1 MIDQLIK
8 KYLQEYIQKNSI
20 SLINEVIETSS
31 KSGWTVEILD
41 YKSIKN
47 QRANNKAQS
56 AGAQSGMV
64 IIATKQR
71 KAKTNDEL
79 LETDIRDLLEA
90 NDVRSTGYPFDPATH
105 LFVLMQVK
113 NKPYRKIWN
122 LWAIDKRTSGIN
134 DTSKE
139 IKTALQKSKYYAS
152 TSLNIDRL
160 QGIPLMNYAQ
170 TENWFKYLTKQ
181 HDDLKLK
188 TKLKLPKLE
197 SMKDDVSVDPS
208 NISSQIVTIQAH
220 QSDATDDKYSLD
232 DMDIIGADNKLITT
246 IPSSDTGFFVGKSYM
261 TVSADGESLTFEPI
275 EGVQSI
281 LEKISGRSGTFEGTF
296 KNGAPSEGEAIY
308 DEGINDDDVIVFNG
322 KLDSTI
328 ETKITGT
335 QTFSFKFKSGTAEY
349 KNGFLYKGTWKQG
362 KEYDKT
368 AFDTGEL
375 YNKEN
380 KLVGSYTDGEYKQ
393 IQSNLELQPTETEN
407 SETIPEVIT
416 YPYEWNTMLGKWT
429 IYNEGNKVY
438 YFNDQS
444 IWTSIDKQEFENKV
458 VSGETITFVPIVD
471 EAEQTRLDGL
481 FSKTHRSTTT
491 PIRPPSKKKYIVVKS
506 SVSDVNL
513 YTLDNNK
520 FKFYVKTSA
529 QANDKSNGHKLLD
542 TKTLVIQGRTD
553 ATKYK
558 MYNFKDSGQSIWI
571 PESYVTIVER

>member
-20 SLINEVIETSS
+20 SLINEVIQTNS
-31 KSGWTVEILD
+31 KSGWTIEILD

-56 AGAQSGMV
+56 AGAQSGMI
-64 IIATKQR
+64 IIATKAR
-71 KAKTNDEL
+71 KAKTNDGL

-90 NDVRSTGYPFDPATH
+90 NDVRSTGYPFNPATH

-139 IKTALQKSKYYAS
+139 IKTALQKSKYYTS

-181 HDDLKLK
+181 HADLKLK

-197 SMKDDVSVDPS
+197 SMKDDVSVDSS
-208 NISSQIVTIQAH
+208 NISSQIVTITTNEK
-220 QSDATDDKYSLD
+220 DANLR
-232 DMDIIGADNKLITT
+232 DITSIDNKLITT
-246 IPSSDTGFFVGKSYM
+246 IPYADSNGFIGKAAMS
-261 TVSADGESLTFEPI
+261 VSADGQSLTFEPI

-281 LEKISGRSGTFEGTF
+281 QEKISGRTGTFEGTF

-308 DEGINDDDVIVFNG
+308 DEGISDDDVIVFNG

-362 KEYDKT
+362 KEYNKT

-380 KLVGSYTDGEYKQ
+380 KLVRSYTDGEYKQ
-393 IQSNLELQPTETEN
+393 IQSDLELQPTETEN
-407 SETIPEVIT
+407 TETIPAVIT
-416 YPYEWNTMLGKWT
+416 YPFEWNTTSGKWT

-438 YFNDQS
+438 YFNKKS
-444 IWTSIDKQEFENKV
+444 TWTSIDKQEFENKV

-481 FSKTHRSTTT
+481 FSKTHRATNTT
-491 PIRPPSKKKYIVVKS
+491 PVRPTSKKKYIVIKNNVTE
-506 SVSDVNL
+506 VNL
-513 YTLDNNK
+513 YTLENNK
-520 FKFYVKTSA
+520 FKFYIKLPPERSDKTTG
-529 QANDKSNGHKLLD
+529 NRLVD
-542 TKTLVIQGRTD
+542 TKQLPIQGGNDTR
-553 ATKYK
+553 YK
-558 MYNFKDSGQSIWI
+558 MYNFKSGGSSIWI
-571 PESYVTIVER
+571 PERFVTIVER

>member
-20 SLINEVIETSS
+20 SLINEVIQTNS

-56 AGAQSGMV
+56 AGAQSGMI
-64 IIATKQR
+64 IIATKAR
-71 KAKTNDEL
+71 KAKTNDGL
-79 LETDIRDLLEA
+79 IETDIRDLLEA

-181 HDDLKLK
+181 HADLKLK

-197 SMKDDVSVDPS
+197 SMKDDVSVDS
-208 NISSQIVTIQAH
+208 YISSQIVTIRQH
-220 QSDATDDKYSLD
+220 KQVTDDKYSKD
-232 DMDIIGADNKLITT
+232 DVDIIGADNKLITT
-246 IPSSDTGFFVGKSYM
+246 IPINNVQYFFGNAYM
-261 TVSADGESLTFEPI
+261 AVSPDGESLTFEPI
-275 EGVQSI
+275 EGQQSI
-281 LEKISGRSGTFEGTF
+281 QEKISMRSGTFEGTF
-296 KNGAPSEGEAIY
+296 KNGAPSDGEVIY
-308 DEGINDDDVIVFNG
+308 DEGLDDDDVMSFNG
-322 KLDSTI
+322 KLNSTVSTRI
-328 ETKITGT
+328 SGL
-335 QTFSFKFKSGTAEY
+335 QTFNFKFESGTAVF
-349 KNGFLYKGTWKQG
+349 NTGFLYKGTWKQG
-362 KEYDKT
+362 KEYNKT
-368 AFDTGEL
+368 AFDTGDL

-380 KLVGSYTDGEYKQ
+380 KLVGSYTNGEYKQ
-393 IQSNLELQPTETEN
+393 IQSNLELQTTETEN
-407 SETIPEVIT
+407 TETIPTVIT
-416 YPYEWNTMLGKWT
+416 YPYEWDTTSGKWT

-438 YFNDQS
+438 YFNKKS
-444 IWTSIDKQEFENKV
+444 IWGSIDKREFENKI
-458 VSGETITFVPIVD
+458 VSGETISFIPIND
-471 EAEQTRLDGL
+471 DAEQTRLDGL

-491 PIRPPSKKKYIVVKS
+491 PVRPPSKKKYIVVKNN
-506 SVSDVNL
+506 VTEVNL

-520 FKFYVKTSA
+520 FKFYVKTPA
-529 QANDKSNGHKLLD
+529 KADDKSKGHKLLD
-542 TKTLVIQGRTD
+542 TKTLVIQGSTD
-553 ATKYK
+553 STKYK
-558 MYNFKDSGQSIWI
+558 MYNFKQDEQSIWI
-571 PESYVTIVER
+571 PVRFVTIVER

>member
-1 MIDQLIK
+1 MMIDQLIK

-20 SLINEVIETSS
+20 SLINEVIQTNS
-31 KSGWTVEILD
+31 KSGWTIEILD

-56 AGAQSGMV
+56 AGAQSGMI
-64 IIATKQR
+64 IIATKAR
-71 KAKTNDEL
+71 KAKTNDGL

-90 NDVRSTGYPFDPATH
+90 NDVRSTGYPFNPATH

-139 IKTALQKSKYYAS
+139 IKTALQKSKYYTS

-181 HDDLKLK
+181 HADLKLK

-197 SMKDDVSVDPS
+197 SMKDDVSVDSS
-208 NISSQIVTIQAH
+208 NISSQIVTITTNEK
-220 QSDATDDKYSLD
+220 DANLR
-232 DMDIIGADNKLITT
+232 DITSIDNKLITT
-246 IPSSDTGFFVGKSYM
+246 IPYADSNGFIGKAAMS
-261 TVSADGESLTFEPI
+261 VSADGQSLTFEPI

-281 LEKISGRSGTFEGTF
+281 QEKISGRTGTFEGTF

-308 DEGINDDDVIVFNG
+308 DEGISDDDVIVFNG

-362 KEYDKT
+362 KEYNKT

-380 KLVGSYTDGEYKQ
+380 KLVRSYTDGEYKQ
-393 IQSNLELQPTETEN
+393 IQSDLELQPTETEN
-407 SETIPEVIT
+407 TETIPAVIT
-416 YPYEWNTMLGKWT
+416 YPFEWNTTSGKWT

-438 YFNDQS
+438 YFNKKS
-444 IWTSIDKQEFENKV
+444 TWTSIDKQEFENKV

-481 FSKTHRSTTT
+481 FSKTHRATNTT
-491 PIRPPSKKKYIVVKS
+491 PVRPTSKKKYIVIKNNVTE
-506 SVSDVNL
+506 VNL
-513 YTLDNNK
+513 YTLENNK
-520 FKFYVKTSA
+520 FKFYIKLPPERSDKTTG
-529 QANDKSNGHKLLD
+529 NRLVD
-542 TKTLVIQGRTD
+542 TKQLPIQGGNDTR
-553 ATKYK
+553 YK
-558 MYNFKDSGQSIWI
+558 MYNFKSGGSSIWI
-571 PESYVTIVER
+571 PERFVTIVER

>member
-1 MIDQLIK
+1 MMIDQLIK

-71 KAKTNDEL
+71 KAKTNDGL

-181 HDDLKLK
+181 HVDLKLK

-197 SMKDDVSVDPS
+197 SMKDDVSVDSS
-208 NISSQIVTIQAH
+208 NISSQIVTITTNEK
-220 QSDATDDKYSLD
+220 DANLY
-232 DMDIIGADNKLITT
+232 DITSIDNKVIAT
-246 IPSSDTGFFVGKSYM
+246 IPDTGGFIGKAYM

-275 EGVQSI
+275 EGFQSI
-281 LEKISGRSGTFEGTF
+281 RERSAKKRKGSFDGTF
-296 KNGAPSEGEAIY
+296 KNGAPVEGEVIY
-308 DEGINDDDVIVFNG
+308 LEGFDDDDIMSFNG
-322 KLDSTI
+322 KMNSTI
-328 ETKITGT
+328 TTEIDGL
-335 QTFSFKFKSGTAEY
+335 QNFTFKWVSGTAEY

-362 KEYDKT
+362 KEYNKT
-368 AFDTGEL
+368 SFDTGEL

-407 SETIPEVIT
+407 TETIPTVIT

-471 EAEQTRLDGL
+471 ETEQIRLDGL

-491 PIRPPSKKKYIVVKS
+491 PVRPPSKKKYIVVKS

-520 FKFYVKTSA
+520 FKFYVKTPA

>member
-1 MIDQLIK
+1 MNTAK
-8 KYLQEYIQKNSI
+8 KIFQDIFLATTQY
-20 SLINEVIETSS
+20 
-31 KSGWTVEILD
+31 
-41 YKSIKN
+41 
-47 QRANNKAQS
+47 KAQQAAEYAKDS
-56 AGAQSGMV
+56 QPQ
-64 IIATKQR
+64 TKAR
-71 KAKTNDEL
+71 KAKTNDGL

-90 NDVRSTGYPFDPATH
+90 NDVRSTGYPFNPATH

-139 IKTALQKSKYYAS
+139 IKTALQKSKYYTS

-181 HDDLKLK
+181 HADLKLK

-197 SMKDDVSVDPS
+197 SMKDDVSVDSS
-208 NISSQIVTIQAH
+208 NISSQIVTITTNEK
-220 QSDATDDKYSLD
+220 DANLR
-232 DMDIIGADNKLITT
+232 DITSIDNKLITT
-246 IPSSDTGFFVGKSYM
+246 IPYADSNGFIGKAAMS
-261 TVSADGESLTFEPI
+261 VSADGQSLTFEPI

-281 LEKISGRSGTFEGTF
+281 QEKISGRTGTFEGTF

-308 DEGINDDDVIVFNG
+308 DEGISDDDVIVFNG

-362 KEYDKT
+362 KEYNKT

-380 KLVGSYTDGEYKQ
+380 KLVRSYTDGEYKQ
-393 IQSNLELQPTETEN
+393 IQSDLELQPTETEN
-407 SETIPEVIT
+407 TETIPAVIT
-416 YPYEWNTMLGKWT
+416 YPFEWNTTSGKWT

-438 YFNDQS
+438 YFNKKS
-444 IWTSIDKQEFENKV
+444 TWTSIDKQEFENKV

-481 FSKTHRSTTT
+481 FSKTHRATNTT
-491 PIRPPSKKKYIVVKS
+491 PVRPTSKKKYIVIKNNVTE
-506 SVSDVNL
+506 VNL
-513 YTLDNNK
+513 YTLENNK
-520 FKFYVKTSA
+520 FKFYIKLPPERSDKTTG
-529 QANDKSNGHKLLD
+529 NRLVD
-542 TKTLVIQGRTD
+542 TKQLPIQGGNDTR
-553 ATKYK
+553 YK
-558 MYNFKDSGQSIWI
+558 MYNFKSGGSSIWI
-571 PESYVTIVER
+571 PERFVTIVER

>member
-71 KAKTNDEL
+71 KAKTNDGL

-139 IKTALQKSKYYAS
+139 IKTALQKSKYYES

-160 QGIPLMNYAQ
+160 QGITLMNYAQ

-181 HDDLKLK
+181 HADLKLK

-208 NISSQIVTIQAH
+208 NISSQIVTLKIK
-220 QSDATDDKYSLD
+220 TTVDDVN
-232 DMDIIGADNKLITT
+232 IEVFGTDNKLITT
-246 IPSSDTGFFVGKSYM
+246 IPYDDSNGFIGKAAMS
-261 TVSADGESLTFEPI
+261 VSADGQSLTFEPI
-275 EGVQSI
+275 EGNQGVQVYDKDI
-281 LEKISGRSGTFEGTF
+281 RGIFSGKFE
-296 KNGAPSEGEAIY
+296 NGAPYDGNIKWKVPEDEESE
-308 DEGINDDDVIVFNG
+308 DVIEFTGRIDSEIITKFNEKQDFNFQMVNG
-322 KLDSTI
+322 VA
-328 ETKITGT
+328 
-335 QTFSFKFKSGTAEY
+335 KFN
-349 KNGFLYKGTWKQG
+349 NGLIYNGTWNQTKY
-362 KEYDKT
+362 YDTNFK
-368 AFDTGEL
+368 TGEL
-375 YNKEN
+375 FNKEG
-380 KLVGSYTDGEYKQ
+380 KLVGKYTDGKFESVK
-393 IQSNLELQPTETEN
+393 SNLELQPTETEN
-407 SETIPEVIT
+407 TENIPAVIT
-416 YPYEWNTMLGKWT
+416 YPYEWDNMLGKWT

-444 IWTSIDKQEFENKV
+444 TWTSIDKQEFENKV
-458 VSGETITFVPIVD
+458 ILTVD
-471 EAEQTRLDGL
+471 SL
-481 FSKTHRSTTT
+481 F
-491 PIRPPSKKKYIVVKS
+491 
-506 SVSDVNL
+506 D
-513 YTLDNNK
+513 
-520 FKFYVKTSA
+520 
-529 QANDKSNGHKLLD
+529 
-542 TKTLVIQGRTD
+542 
-553 ATKYK
+553 
-558 MYNFKDSGQSIWI
+558 
-571 PESYVTIVER
+571 

>member
-1 MIDQLIK
+1 MMIDQLIK

-20 SLINEVIETSS
+20 SLINEVIQTNS
-31 KSGWTVEILD
+31 KSGWTIEILD

-56 AGAQSGMV
+56 AGAQSGMI
-64 IIATKQR
+64 IIATKAR
-71 KAKTNDEL
+71 KAKTNDGL

-90 NDVRSTGYPFDPATH
+90 NDVRSTGYPFNPATH

-139 IKTALQKSKYYAS
+139 IKTALQKSKYYTS

-181 HDDLKLK
+181 HADLKLK

-197 SMKDDVSVDPS
+197 SMKDDVSVDSS
-208 NISSQIVTIQAH
+208 NISSQIVTITTNEK
-220 QSDATDDKYSLD
+220 DANLR
-232 DMDIIGADNKLITT
+232 DITSIDNKLITT
-246 IPSSDTGFFVGKSYM
+246 IPYADSNGFIGKAAMS
-261 TVSADGESLTFEPI
+261 VSADGQSLTFEPI

-281 LEKISGRSGTFEGTF
+281 QEKISGRTGTFEGTF

-308 DEGINDDDVIVFNG
+308 DEGISDDDVIVFNG

-349 KNGFLYKGTWKQG
+349 KNGFLYKGTWKH
-362 KEYDKT
+362 T
-368 AFDTGEL
+368 
-375 YNKEN
+375 
-380 KLVGSYTDGEYKQ
+380 
-393 IQSNLELQPTETEN
+393 
-407 SETIPEVIT
+407 ETIPAVIT
-416 YPYEWNTMLGKWT
+416 YPFEWNTTSGKWT

-438 YFNDQS
+438 YFNKKS
-444 IWTSIDKQEFENKV
+444 TWTSIDKQEFENKV

-481 FSKTHRSTTT
+481 FSKTHRATNTT
-491 PIRPPSKKKYIVVKS
+491 PVRPTSKKKYIVIKNNVTE
-506 SVSDVNL
+506 VNL
-513 YTLDNNK
+513 YTLENNK
-520 FKFYVKTSA
+520 FKFYIKLPPERSDKTTG
-529 QANDKSNGHKLLD
+529 NRLVD
-542 TKTLVIQGRTD
+542 TKQLPIQGGNDTR
-553 ATKYK
+553 YK
-558 MYNFKDSGQSIWI
+558 MYNFKSGGSSIWI
-571 PESYVTIVER
+571 PERFVTIVER